1 MGDLLSGLRRFR
13 VFRNGRCTPA
23 PIALPQ
29 LDFLS
34 DQLVDGRRFRI
45 REFAPAQN
53 ASWKASMAGLR
64 DELLAVKGFSDGGH
78 EKCPLLAIC
87 DHRTVIV

>member
-1 MGDLLSGLRRFR
+1 MGDLLAGLRRFR

-34 DQLVDGRRFRI
+34 DQFVDGRRFRI
-45 REFAPAQN
+45 RVVVAPAQN
-53 ASWKASMAGLR
+53 AFVESFNGRAARRAPGGEGIFGRGL
-64 DELLAVKGFSDGGH
+64 
-78 EKCPLLAIC
+78 
-87 DHRTVIV
+87 